1 MWEKNLAKIR
11 SKTTKN
17 LLCSLAKLER
27 ERKDWKSF
35 EKVVWISQN
44 TIFKKLDS
52 RCSIDRKTGSINQ
65 TRQRLTEIFKQDFD
79 WLKIRLD
86 QSKFWKN
93 SFLEKKPD
101 FLKAYLKALNIRYKN
116 AWVWDENFFKN
127 TWIQPKSSKI
137 KIFNK
142 FVLEAQ
148 TLNTFCIKIKEL
160 LILDGHNKITHNIM
174 YQV

>member
-1 MWEKNLAKIR
+1 MIVSFKFYVMNIVDFVIDFYSHITSHVSQVFASCTHNTSYSLLNIVHIIVCVYGLTNQVRKILWVLC
-11 SKTTKN
+11 KAD
-17 LLCSLAKLER
+17 LL
-27 ERKDWKSF
+27 
-35 EKVVWISQN
+35 
-44 TIFKKLDS
+44 FKKKGGD
-52 RCSIDRKTGSINQ
+52 C
-65 TRQRLTEIFKQDFD
+65 
-79 WLKIRLD
+79 LK
-86 QSKFWKN
+86 SKFWKN
-93 SFLEKKPD
+93 SFLEKKPN

-116 AWVWDENFFKN
+116 AWVWDEKFFKN